1 MHRLWVALGIVGL
14 VACGGGQEGA
24 PKGPQP
30 VRVKVMAVKP
40 EVLEVRATAV
50 GTVEPEHKVLVAAQE
65 EGVVTELL
73 VREGDRVTEGQLIAR
88 LDDRELLAQ
97 LEEAEARLAEAS
109 GQWQR
114 AQSLV
119 KEGLITAA
127 EADAARASFQVAQAR
142 VSALRTRLSFT
153 RITAP
158 VAGVVTTRHVEIG
171 SLVSSRSPV
180 VELAAG
186 RMVLRVP
193 VSELDVVKLKV
204 GDKASVLVD
213 ALAGTTIPARI
224 ERIFPA
230 ADPASR
236 QVTVE
241 LVLEEVP
248 PGLRPGFLARAELL
262 LERIPAAL
270 LVPETVVM
278 RGSEFPSFVYVVEG
292 GVARVRPVQVT
303 LRQGGKARVSSGL
316 AVGDQVVVEGA
327 SLLRDGQPVV
337 VEGEA

>member
-1 MHRLWVALGIVGL
+1 MSRLWAILGLVGL
-14 VACGGGQEGA
+14 VGCGGGQQAG
-24 PKGPQP
+24 PRGPQP
-30 VRVKVMAVKP
+30 VRVRVMVMQP
-40 EVLEVRATAV
+40 EALEVRATAV
-50 GTVEPEHKVLVAAQE
+50 GTVEPEHRVVVAAQE
-65 EGVVTELL
+65 EGVVTELA
-73 VREGDRVTEGQLIAR
+73 VREGDRVVKGQLLAR

-97 LEEAEARLAEAS
+97 LEEAEARLTEAS

-127 EADAARASFQVAQAR
+127 EADAARASFAVAQAR

-158 VAGVVTTRHVEIG
+158 VDGVVTARHVEIG
-171 SLVSSRSPV
+171 SLVASRSPV

-204 GDKASVLVD
+204 GDRASVLVD

-230 ADPASR
+230 ADPTSR

-241 LVLEEVP
+241 LVLDEVP
-248 PGLRPGFLARAELL
+248 AGLRPGFLARAELN
-262 LERIPAAL
+262 LERIPSAL
-270 LVPETVVM
+270 LVPETVVL

-292 GVARVRPVQVT
+292 EVARVRPVQVG
-303 LRQGGKARVSSGL
+303 LRQGGKALVTSGL
-316 AVGDQVVVEGA
+316 AAGDRVVVEGA
-327 SLLRDGQPVV
+327 SLLRDGQPVL
-337 VEGEA
+337 VEGEV

>member
-1 MHRLWVALGIVGL
+1 MGRLWAVLGVVSL
-14 VACGGGQEGA
+14 VACGGGREGA
-24 PKGPQP
+24 PRGAQA
-30 VRVKVMAVKP
+30 VRVKVMAVTP

-50 GTVEPEHKVLVAAQE
+50 GTVEPEHRVLVAAQE

-73 VREGDRVTEGQLIAR
+73 VREGDKVTKGQLLAR

-97 LEEAEARLAEAS
+97 LAEAEARLSEAS

-114 AQSLV
+114 AQSLL

-158 VAGVVTTRHVEIG
+158 VDGVVTARHVEMG
-171 SLVSSRSPV
+171 SLVTSRSPV

-204 GDKASVLVD
+204 GDRANVVVD
-213 ALAGTTIPARI
+213 ALAGTPLRARI
-224 ERIFPA
+224 ARIFPA

-248 PGLRPGFLARAELL
+248 FGLRPGFLARAELL
-262 LERIPAAL
+262 LERIPTAL

-278 RGSEFPSFVYVVEG
+278 RGSEFPSFVYVVED
-292 GVARVRPVQVT
+292 GVARVRPVQVG
-303 LRQGGKARVSSGL
+303 LRQGGKALVSSGL
-316 AVGDQVVVEGA
+316 AVGDRVVVEGA
-327 SLLRDGQPVV
+327 SLLRDGQAVI
-337 VEGEA
+337 VEGAL